1 MDIDKILWLVLAA
14 IMFPAIGV
22 GLSAMAGGQHRVSH
36 RPPEHPP
43 GWNNR
48 QRSKR
53 ANKARTRQGRA

>member
-1 MDIDKILWLVLAA
+1 MDTDKILLLILAA
-14 IMFPAIGV
+14 LLLPSIGI
-22 GLSAMAGGQHRVSH
+22 GLSAMAGGQNRVSR

-53 ANKARTRQGRA
+53 SGE